1 MSRNGSDRHAVR
13 MTTTRT
19 RPRPQWRIPALLI
32 LLSAVPVAA
41 GAFRVAQ
48 LTGGARITAEN
59 ARFFAAPVPV
69 LLHIVGATTF
79 CVLGAFQFVPRLRRR
94 AWHRLTGRVVVL
106 SGLVAA
112 LAGMWLTVFF
122 PNPGGDLINAFR
134 LVFGS
139 GMATALVLGL
149 AAIRRQNV
157 VAHQAWMRRAYAIG
171 AGAGTQAVVT
181 GVWFAAVGTPGAV
194 VGELLLI
201 AGWVIN
207 LAVAEWLNLKEK
219 R

>member
-1 MSRNGSDRHAVR
+1 M
-13 MTTTRT
+13 TTRT
-19 RPRPQWRIPALLI
+19 QARPQWRVPTALI

-41 GAFRVAQ
+41 GTFRVAQ
-48 LTGGARITAEN
+48 LTGGARITEEN

-69 LLHIVGATTF
+69 VLHIVGATVF

-94 AWHRLTGRVVVL
+94 AWHRVAGRVLVP

-112 LAGMWLTVFF
+112 LAGLWLTVFF
-122 PNPGGDLINAFR
+122 PNPGSYLLNGSR

-139 GMATALVLGL
+139 FMVAALVVGL
-149 AAIRRQNV
+149 AAIRRRNV
-157 VAHQAWMRRAYAIG
+157 AVHRAWMRRGYAIG
-171 AGAGTQAVVT
+171 LGAGTQAVVT
-181 GVWFAAVGTPGAV
+181 GIWFAAAGTPSQLAGDV
-194 VGELLLI
+194 LLI

>member
-1 MSRNGSDRHAVR
+1 MSRKGSDRHALC
-13 MTTTRT
+13 MTTRT
-19 RPRPQWRIPALLI
+19 KARPQWRVPAALI
-32 LLSAVPVAA
+32 LLSAVPVVA
-41 GAFRVAQ
+41 GAFRVVQ

-69 LLHIVGATTF
+69 LLHIVGATVF
-79 CVLGAFQFVPRLRRR
+79 CVLGAFQFMPGLRRR
-94 AWHRLTGRVVVL
+94 AWHRLAGRVLVP

-112 LAGMWLTVFF
+112 LAGLWLTAFF
-122 PNPGGDLINAFR
+122 PNPGSDLINAFR

-139 GMATALVLGL
+139 YLAAALVLGL
-149 AAIRRQNV
+149 AAIRRRNV
-157 VAHQAWMRRAYAIG
+157 LAHQAWMRRAYAIG
-171 AGAGTQAVVT
+171 VAAGTQAVIT
-181 GVWFAAVGTPGAV
+181 GVWFATVGTPSAL

-207 LAVAEWLNLKEK
+207 LAVAERLNLKEK